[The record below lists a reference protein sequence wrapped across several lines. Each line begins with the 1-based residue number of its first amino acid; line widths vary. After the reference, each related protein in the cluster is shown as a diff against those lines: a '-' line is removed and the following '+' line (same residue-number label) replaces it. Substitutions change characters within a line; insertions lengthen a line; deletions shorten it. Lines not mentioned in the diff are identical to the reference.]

1 MSNRNKIIK
10 NINKTKDYYKKMT
23 KNISVEELADLQDTT
38 KEITR
43 KRYKIRPLKYKM
55 IEREIDSEFF
65 RLIFPAAT
73 QILLNGEKFNKI
85 ARSVYFKEV
94 DRHRKLFIL
103 SLRAKDYAMKY
114 IIDLKEE
121 LFPAPE
127 EVEKYR
133 DDIFSLNAQ

>member
-73 QILLNGEKFNKI
+73 QILLNGENFNKI
-85 ARSVYFKEV
+85 ARCVYFKEV